1 MQAQDVLSEKLNSN
15 TKIKIAYVDE
25 PPFYWTEGDSVK
37 GADIEL
43 AEAIL
48 HAIGITDIEYIHT
61 TFENLLPGIQS
72 GKWDMNVP
80 IFATSEREKIVTFS
94 NPVWALGDGFVVL
107 KGNPKNLTSYEAV
120 GKRTDARLGL
130 IPGQVQFDKA
140 KAAGVT
146 DAQIIMFKDQPA
158 VIAALL
164 EGKIDAFA
172 ATALGNNSIADA
184 NPQLES
190 IPHPIIN
197 KAETPVGAFSF
208 NKENLLL
215 INAVNKQLQAYLGT
229 AEHRTKMAKYG
240 INKTEIDPVITNKD
254 VK

>member
-1 MQAQDVLSEKLNSN
+1 MQAQDFQPKTLDKN

-25 PPFYWTEGDSVK
+25 PPFYWTEGDNVK

-61 TFENLLPGIQS
+61 TFENLLSDVQAGL
-72 GKWDMNVP
+72 WDMNVP
-80 IFATSEREKIVTFS
+80 IFATDEREKMVTFS
-94 NPVWALGDGFVVL
+94 IPVWALGDGFVVL

-120 GKRTDARLGL
+120 GKRADARLGL
-130 IPGQVQFDKA
+130 IPGQVQFEKA
-140 KAAGVT
+140 KAAGVA
-146 DAQIIMFKDQPA
+146 DNQISMYKDQPE

-172 ATALGNNSIADA
+172 ATAIGNNSIAQA

-190 IPHPIIN
+190 VHHPIDSKDQI
-197 KAETPVGAFSF
+197 PVGAFSF
-208 NKENLLL
+208 KKENSTL
-215 INAVNKQLQAYLGT
+215 INAVNKQLLTYLGT
-229 AEHRTKMAKYG
+229 EDHRGRMAKYG
-240 INKTEIDPVITNKD
+240 ITDAEINPVVSNKD
-254 VK
+254 KK